1 MERSDRIIRA
11 LGAWF
16 FLIVLAVAAAAVAI
30 ALVNKYQ
37 YGPETEVR
45 EYFQALQDGDG
56 AKALGLL
63 NAEVPDS
70 NAALLDGD
78 PLAEAG
84 KHLQDVAVSTVDSDG
99 DTTTVRAD
107 YLLDGK
113 QASSEFRLHPAE
125 TQWGFFT
132 VWDFDPTTLPTM
144 SVSMPGSTA
153 VDINGVSVALR
164 DSSREFAVFYPGVY
178 TGSYTSPMVTAQPQE
193 VAVSDSSKDTTMKL
207 TAVPSEQ
214 LQQQV
219 EQQVHE
225 HLDACAA
232 KDSLYPED
240 CPFSYEFDGRIQG
253 KVSWS
258 IKDYPPSTVEL
269 GGAHADQW
277 SLPDSRGTAHIEF
290 TAVNLYDGTTSK
302 VSADVPFTLSAS
314 LEVTQD
320 KATLT
325 PR

>member
-1 MERSDRIIRA
+1 
-11 LGAWF
+11 
-16 FLIVLAVAAAAVAI
+16 
-30 ALVNKYQ
+30 
-37 YGPETEVR
+37 
-45 EYFQALQDGDG
+45 
-56 AKALGLL
+56 
-63 NAEVPDS
+63 
-70 NAALLDGD
+70 
-78 PLAEAG
+78 
-84 KHLQDVAVSTVDSDG
+84 
-99 DTTTVRAD
+99 
-107 YLLDGK
+107 
-113 QASSEFRLHPAE
+113 
-125 TQWGFFT
+125 
-132 VWDFDPTTLPTM
+132 
-144 SVSMPGSTA
+144 
-153 VDINGVSVALR
+153 
-164 DSSREFAVFYPGVY
+164 
-178 TGSYTSPMVTAQPQE
+178 
-193 VAVSDSSKDTTMKL
+193 MKL

-240 CPFSYEFDGRIQG
+240 CPFSYEFDGRIQD

-258 IKDYPPSTVEL
+258 IKDYPPSKVEL